1 MATSSRGLLKPIL
14 AALTACGAVILL
26 VPEHPS
32 RAEDAKLT
40 RTTVTL
46 RNSGPIFATQDN
58 QIIENVRVF
67 SEHGSGI
74 SINGFSNVTVRNVE
88 IFHQR
93 GAGIS
98 FSNAPNLTIEN
109 ANIVHADAPISGP
122 HVTER
127 NVNIVCSD
135 SPNPNITRVKL
146 TRGSSGIY
154 LVNCDGARLSFVEGH
169 DFRGPFPRGQLV
181 QFDKTDDCVLED
193 FSSDNPRATSWPED
207 VVSVYQS
214 SNCVVRRGL
223 IDGNNAPSGVGVM
236 IEQTD
241 GRSSNTL
248 VQDVDAIRMGNG
260 CFSAYPGVRVT
271 FERVGCRENICSD
284 QGRGPPLSGGL
295 AMAAG
300 LSSIKIRILDSVYFS
315 LCQGLTWPAAAFT
328 TIELVEKDFEL
339 RPPIRLIFPWE
350 RGR

>member
-1 MATSSRGLLKPIL
+1 MATSTRGLLKPIVVTL
-14 AALTACGAVILL
+14 IALGTIIPF

-32 RAEDAKLT
+32 RAEEGNLA
-40 RTTVTL
+40 RTTNSL
-46 RNSGPIFATQDN
+46 RISGPIIATQDN

-67 SEHGSGI
+67 SKLGNGI
-74 SINGFSNVTVRNVE
+74 SIKGFSNVTVRNVE
-88 IFHQR
+88 IFHSD

-109 ANIVHADAPISGP
+109 ARIVHADAPISGP
-122 HVTER
+122 HATVG
-127 NVNIVCSD
+127 NVNIVCSN
-135 SPNPNITRVKL
+135 SPNPKITRVKL

-193 FSSDNPRATSWPED
+193 FSSENPLDTSWPED

-214 SNCVVRRGL
+214 SNCIVRRGL

-241 GRSSNTL
+241 GRTSNTL
-248 VQDVDAIRMGNG
+248 VQDVDAVRMGNG
-260 CFSAYPGVRVT
+260 CFSAYPGVGVT
-271 FERVGCRENICSD
+271 FERIGCRENICSD

-300 LSSIKIRILDSVYFS
+300 LSSTEIRILDSLYFG
-315 LCQGLTWPAAAFT
+315 LCQGLTWPAAAFI
-328 TIELVEKDFEL
+328 TIELVESDFEL
-339 RPPIRLIFPWE
+339 RSPIRLIFPWE